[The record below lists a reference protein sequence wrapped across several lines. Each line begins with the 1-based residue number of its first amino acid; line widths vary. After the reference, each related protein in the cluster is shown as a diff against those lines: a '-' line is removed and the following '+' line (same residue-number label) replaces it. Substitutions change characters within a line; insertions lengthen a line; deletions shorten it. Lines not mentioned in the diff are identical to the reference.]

1 MNSTTTLG
9 EGLQARPCQF
19 KTITRAAGSGLE
31 ALTHWRSL
39 FVGLLLI
46 LGFSH
51 SVNAQSYDAAVGL
64 RLGTDFGATVQ
75 LRLPVVH
82 KNFVLEGIIQQSLTK
97 DQGYLTVLG
106 KQHQNVLTRRLNLFY
121 GAGAHVGWS
130 DEPRNEGEPAR
141 NPFGID
147 GIVGAEITFA
157 KVNISYDFKPAINIR
172 GGDGILDMH
181 TGISVRYVIAKRNT
195 IWDKK
200 KERKNRRERKRRQRE
215 RADKKWFQFWKKG

>member
-1 MNSTTTLG
+1 MTYLMG
-9 EGLQARPCQF
+9 EGLQARPCTAKPF
-19 KTITRAAGSGLE
+19 SRTAGSGLE
-31 ALTHWRSL
+31 ALTHRL
-39 FVGLLLI
+39 AFLLGLGLM
-46 LGFSH
+46 LGWFNSI
-51 SVNAQSYDAAVGL
+51 NAQSYDAAIGL
-64 RLGTDFGATVQ
+64 RLGTDFGATAQV
-75 LRLPVVH
+75 RLPQIH
-82 KNFVLEGIIQQSLTK
+82 KNFVLEGIVQQSLTK

-106 KQHQNVLTRRLNLFY
+106 KQHQNILSRRLNLFY
-121 GAGAHVGWS
+121 GAGAHIGWS

-147 GIVGAEITFA
+147 GIIGAEITFA

-181 TGISVRYVIAKRNT
+181 TGISVRCVIAKRND